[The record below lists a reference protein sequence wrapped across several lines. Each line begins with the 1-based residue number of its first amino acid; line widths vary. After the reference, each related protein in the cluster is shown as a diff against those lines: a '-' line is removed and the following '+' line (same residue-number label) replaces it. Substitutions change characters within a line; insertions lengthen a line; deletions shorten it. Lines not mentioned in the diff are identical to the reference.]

1 MWGGS
6 CLRQVT
12 GRKAAVD
19 GISDSF
25 PFPSLQPAQ
34 VLSHCGGQLHQWH
47 HHPHQSQATNPSSGT
62 GLGRGGKG
70 KTWLGQ
76 ADVKALDFSELQLSQ
91 EVSLGAE
98 QSIWFSLSLN
108 ALLRFEGVLFGKP
121 EN

>member
-34 VLSHCGGQLHQWH
+34 VLSHCGGLNCTSGTTI
-47 HHPHQSQATNPSSGT
+47 PTNPRLQTPAVGQVW
-62 GLGRGGKG
+62 GGEGKG
-70 KTWLGQ
+70 KPGW
-76 ADVKALDFSELQLSQ
+76 
-91 EVSLGAE
+91 
-98 QSIWFSLSLN
+98 
-108 ALLRFEGVLFGKP
+108 GKQM
-121 EN
+121 